1 VAAATPAVAVATA
14 SDTNAAAPTVRPSRA
29 ETVIGL
35 ETSHLM
41 TRASLLLDQGDVAAA
56 RVVLDH
62 AAETGDA
69 RALFA
74 LAETY
79 DPLMLSGWGT
89 LGTRGDVAK
98 ARELYAKAFSG
109 GVQEAKDRLDA
120 LR

>member
-1 VAAATPAVAVATA
+1 VTTGRL
-14 SDTNAAAPTVRPSRA
+14 SSG
-29 ETVIGL
+29 ETGIGL

-41 TRASLLLDQGDVAAA
+41 TRANLLLNQGDVAAA